1 MAYGPVSFGGS
12 TPAYSLPTAS
22 ASTLGG
28 IKVGANLSI
37 NNGVLSAPAPYSLTS
52 DKIAAALGF
61 TPANAE
67 SAAQM
72 PYSIT
77 YEGMY
82 TGTGVSTETTP
93 LAVSLSK
100 VYDAVGFIRV
110 AADFQKTTATLQNML
125 LYALAGQYNSNYNQ
139 TFRSSFVPMRALS
152 EAYDNKQASVGYM
165 VFEDTNNDV
174 VVKPRRQGSTL
185 YITAFGGFAT
195 KLNSSGYRYFYF
207 GLDLNSSIKGVVK

>member
-1 MAYGPVSFGGS
+1 MANKLTQLQQLRALAVRTQAAISAVAKTS
-12 TPAYSLPTAS
+12 ADAIAEVANA
-22 ASTLGG
+22 AST
-28 IKVGANLSI
+28 
-37 NNGVLSAPAPYSLTS
+37 
-52 DKIAAALGF
+52 
-61 TPANAE
+61 
-67 SAAQM
+67 AQM

-139 TFRSSFVPMRALS
+139 AFHSSFVPMRALS
-152 EAYDNKQASVGYM
+152 EAYDNKQASVGFM
-165 VFEDTNNDV
+165 IFEDTSNDV
-174 VVKPRRQGSTL
+174 IVKPRRQGSTL
-185 YITAFGGFAT
+185 YITAGGGFAT
-195 KLNSSGYRYFYF
+195 KMNASGYRYFYF

>member
-1 MAYGPVSFGGS
+1 MANKLTQLQQLRALAVR
-12 TPAYSLPTAS
+12 TQAAIS
-22 ASTLGG
+22 AVAKT
-28 IKVGANLSI
+28 
-37 NNGVLSAPAPYSLTS
+37 SADA
-52 DKIAAALGF
+52 IAEV
-61 TPANAE
+61 ANAA

-185 YITAFGGFAT
+185 YITASGGFST
-195 KLNSSGYRYFYF
+195 KLNASGYRYFYF